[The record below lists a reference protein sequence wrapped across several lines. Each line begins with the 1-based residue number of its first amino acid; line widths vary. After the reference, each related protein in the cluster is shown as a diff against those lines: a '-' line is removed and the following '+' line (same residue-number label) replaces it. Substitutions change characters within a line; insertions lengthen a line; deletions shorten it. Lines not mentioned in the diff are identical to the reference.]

1 MKRFRILSF
10 LFALCLAAAVLTLWC
25 VLQQG
30 ERFSLAHISD
40 GLMVAAAVDI
50 LYSFEFLHTFLGFNA
65 SNAGSPFNAYQRV
78 RGDMTY
84 SGRTDRP
91 IIPEYLIIGILA
103 GTVGVLLLLM
113 R

>member
-1 MKRFRILSF
+1 MKRFSILRF
-10 LFALCLAAAVLTLWC
+10 LFALCLAAAVVFLWC
-25 VLQQG
+25 LLQPG

-50 LYSFEFLHTFLGFNA
+50 LYSFEFLHTFLGFTA
-65 SNAGSPFNAYQRV
+65 STAGSPANAYRRV

-84 SGRTDRP
+84 SRRSDRP
-91 IIPEYLIIGILA
+91 IIPEYLIFGILA
-103 GTVGVLLLLM
+103 GAAGALLLLL